1 MFNLSHQGSDA
12 DRLDPAQVVAR
23 VASGD
28 MTLIDVRD
36 PAEWQMTGT
45 ARGALTIPLAALQ
58 MQVDPRSP
66 ERHPDLDPDR
76 PVALYC
82 ASGAR
87 SQMAG
92 QMMAQMGYT
101 KVYNLGGLRD
111 WAFAGGEIV

>member
-1 MFNLSHQGSDA
+1 MFTPSRPPA
-12 DRLDPAQVVAR
+12 DPGMIDPAEAVAQ

-28 MTLIDVRD
+28 LTLIDVRD

-45 ARGALTIPLAALQ
+45 ARGALKIPMVALQ

-66 ERHPDLDPDR
+66 ECNPALDPDR

-87 SQMAG
+87 SQMAA